1 MADDCIAGF
10 CRLQCRRPTM
20 RWHCRTITAL
30 CPAQLTKKIGF
41 SALRQEQRTG
51 QRVVNWL
58 KWDEGNG
65 SAENVRLK
73 GHWLLSLRTLHSS
86 CMILLPQKQANYSEL
101 RAVDTQTLLWE
112 MRKAW
117 KPNLERHTDGRNT
130 AKFRQ
135 ATEPFAVPITG
146 TIFDDCSICAVD
158 N

>member
-1 MADDCIAGF
+1 MVTNPVIRKSDDCIAEF

-51 QRVVNWL
+51 QRVVNRL

-73 GHWLLSLRTLHSS
+73 GHWLLSLRTLHRS
-86 CMILLPQKQANYSEL
+86 CMILLPRKQAHYSEL

-117 KPNLERHTDGRNT
+117 KPNLERHTEVQMAETQPSSDKR
-130 AKFRQ
+130 
-135 ATEPFAVPITG
+135 
-146 TIFDDCSICAVD
+146 
-158 N
+158 